1 MLERTEGAPQ
11 TPVPTDDEAYRAELD
26 AMVRS
31 GAITRE
37 QADQYMEAHSRAAA
51 TAEYKSTPRGER
63 ARKRSYDN
71 PRSPE
76 EIQADMAE
84 LDVRLRGIRDDSA
97 ARRAEKERGMGM
109 PSNDGY
115 EARVGMVPSPTAE
128 MEQEGQGM
136 ADSRMYGRRH
146 GGGAPL
152 RSAGEREAYEQR
164 RTLTDAEKQAM
175 RQQGASEAD
184 IIDAGR
190 SPADRDRAKAGRSG
204 SSGWVPVYAPDGT
217 VTYRERAASHSGATN
232 RVEGQPR
239 GGFDIVGDEVVPT
252 GDRADLRARGYTP
265 RQVPGP
271 YGVEMVWEKT
281 ELGQELE
288 DRLAAEGS
296 LMVDDDGEGPG
307 KPRPITLAEYQQR
320 ERQRDTRRRLMDRA
334 GLPSSQAADM
344 SVQNLRDLVRDNRAS
359 SEAERKEAA
368 RLARMAPR
376 MRNEFELG
384 RMGDDWRNAVAA
396 RQFNLPGP
404 TPLGVE
410 QAQALAAFEQ
420 LRSALQGGAG
430 GSAVDLLQQQ
440 AQLAGITDENA
451 VRLSIQRGERM
462 GQGMSAGHVLS
473 RYRHWMLDPGFRGPE
488 ARETNFRREMEA
500 LGYQPADIDAF
511 LDEQA
516 AAGNVAPTAPAAP
529 PDETLPP
536 AGGRMPL

>member
-11 TPVPTDDEAYRAELD
+11 TPVPTDDEAYKETLRTML
-26 AMVRS
+26 RS
-31 GAITRE
+31 GAISPE
-37 QADQYMEAHSRAAA
+37 QAAEMWAAYSKQRRPA
-51 TAEYKSTPRGER
+51 TASEAAEDYKGSQYPGRLPGGESPR
-63 ARKRSYDN
+63 RSYDN

-109 PSNDGY
+109 PSADGY

-128 MEQEGQGM
+128 MEQEGQDL

-184 IIDAGR
+184 IIDASR

-204 SSGWVPVYAPDGT
+204 NSGWVPVYAPDGT

-239 GGFDIVGDEVVPT
+239 GGFDIVGDEVMPT
-252 GDRADLRARGYTP
+252 GDRADLRRRGYEP

-281 ELGQELE
+281 ELGNELE

-307 KPRPITLAEYQQR
+307 EPRKITLAEYQQR
-320 ERQRDTRRRLMDRA
+320 EKQRGTRRRLMDRA
-334 GLPSSQAADM
+334 GLSSSQAADM
-344 SVQNLRDLVRDNRAS
+344 SVQNLRDLVRDNRAA

-384 RMGDDWRNAVAA
+384 RMDDDWRNAVAA
-396 RQFNLPGP
+396 RQLGLQGP
-404 TPLGVE
+404 TPLGV
-410 QAQALAAFEQ
+410 QAAQAAQAMELAQQMVRGLEASDNAQDFVLRQKMASDAAKRAREIAEEMGVAPADNWWRVPLATPEQ
-420 LRSALQGGAG
+420 LL
-430 GSAVDLLQQQ
+430 
-440 AQLAGITDENA
+440 E
-451 VRLSIQRGERM
+451 IQERVE
-462 GQGMSAGHVLS
+462 AE
-473 RYRHWMLDPGFRGPE
+473 YPGFGVDATRGWRPR
-488 ARETNFRREMEA
+488 AQ
-500 LGYQPADIDAF
+500 QPAPA
-511 LDEQA
+511 E
-516 AAGNVAPTAPAAP
+516 GEAAP
-529 PDETLPP
+529 PAPSPWPVPDPRGSL
-536 AGGRMPL
+536 